1 MSCSSCATNKNGVP
15 RGCKSNGN
23 CASGTC
29 GSGNK
34 LAVFD
39 WLSNMTLPTGE
50 APFNIYE
57 VRFKNGRK
65 HFYRN
70 TDNRL
75 SISMGD
81 VVAVEGSS
89 GHDVGIVS
97 LAGELVKVQ
106 MRKRKISRDGDDVKK
121 IYRKASQKDIDV
133 WQEARNREQ
142 DTQRRGREI
151 ILKLG
156 LKMKLSDVEYQGDG
170 TKATFYYTAD
180 DRVDFRQLIRDL
192 ASAFSIRVEMRQV
205 GMRQEAARLG
215 GVGSCGR
222 ELCCS
227 TWLTD
232 FRKVNTAAAR
242 YQQLSLNP
250 LKLAGQCGKL
260 KCCLNF
266 ELDAYLD
273 ALEEFPK
280 QDVELKTEK
289 GDAIFVKMDIFK
301 QLLWY
306 TYKEESFKWYK
317 LTLEQVQEIIELNAN
332 DELASPLEEYES
344 EIIEE
349 EKVDFENVVGQD
361 SLTRFDVPKKPRRSR
376 RRGKKNVKKGKGNGN
391 VTENKHK
398 KETSKKPIKKS
409 NEKEG
414 KDPKNVRNKNK
425 QEKNKLNS
433 NNKNRPNQKKP
444 KNNKPEGEVK
454 KQNKPN
460 NRPNKRAKTDV
471 NSKRS
476 NSNKPNSDK
485 KQGQKPKETGG
496 KPKNQRRRN
505 NKKGNNNSNPKN
517 VDGNKQK

>member
-1 MSCSSCATNKNGVP
+1 MSCSSCSTNKNGVP

-23 CASGTC
+23 CGTGTC

-65 HFYRN
+65 HFYKN
-70 TDNRL
+70 TEKFTV
-75 SISMGD
+75 SMGD

-106 MRKRKISRDGDDVKK
+106 MRKRKVEASSEDVKR

-133 WQEARNREQ
+133 WQEARNKELE
-142 DTQRRGREI
+142 TQRRGREI
-151 ILKLG
+151 ISKLG

-266 ELDAYLD
+266 ELDTYLD
-273 ALEEFPK
+273 ALKEFPK
-280 QDVELKTEK
+280 QDVILKTEK
-289 GDAIFVKMDIFK
+289 GDAVFVKMDIFK
-301 QLLWY
+301 ELLWY

-317 LTLEQVQEIIELNAN
+317 LSLEQVQEILELNAN
-332 DELASPLEEYES
+332 EELASPLEEYES
-344 EIIEE
+344 EIIAEPE
-349 EKVDFENVVGQD
+349 VDFENVVGQD
-361 SLTRFDVPKKPRRSR
+361 SLTRFDTPKKPRRNR
-376 RRGKKNVKKGKGNGN
+376 RKGRRKPANKAKNSPNKTNDKTTRGNKKPQANANNRKAKPKPKTNTSGNKPTVERKKG
-391 VTENKHK
+391 EN
-398 KETSKKPIKKS
+398 T
-409 NEKEG
+409 
-414 KDPKNVRNKNK
+414 RART
-425 QEKNKLNS
+425 
-433 NNKNRPNQKKP
+433 KNRPAKDTKTEAKQQPNQKKQAQN
-444 KNNKPEGEVK
+444 KNQG
-454 KQNKPN
+454 NKPN
-460 NRPNKRAKTDV
+460 NQKRR
-471 NSKRS
+471 N
-476 NSNKPNSDK
+476 NNN
-485 KQGQKPKETGG
+485 
-496 KPKNQRRRN
+496 NNRRRN
-505 NKKGNNNSNPKN
+505 KNNNRNAE
-517 VDGNKQK
+517 NKEQK